1 MKCTR
6 QSPAIAALAAACCLT
21 AACTEAPAD
30 RYIKAC
36 VAVATN
42 MVEADS
48 CRCMAPAYARVLTR
62 DEFAALAD
70 VAEQGTALLLEAR
83 SQGSD
88 LLEFQQKRPPATP
101 VLMSAMR
108 KIGPL
113 HQAGVCGYGRRH
125 RAVGGQ

>member
-6 QSPAIAALAAACCLT
+6 QSPAIAALAAACCLA

-42 MVEADS
+42 MMEADS

-70 VAEQGTALLLEAR
+70 VAEQGTALQVHAENSYRWRNTCRHTRGAGR
-83 SQGSD
+83 T
-88 LLEFQQKRPPATP
+88 RTP
-101 VLMSAMR
+101 MSR
-108 KIGPL
+108 R
-113 HQAGVCGYGRRH
+113 QVAG
-125 RAVGGQ
+125 A

>member
-42 MVEADS
+42 TMEADS

-70 VAEQGTALLLEAR
+70 VAPGGCGCTAATAPLATGMIAGAALLA
-83 SQGSD
+83 
-88 LLEFQQKRPPATP
+88 FW
-101 VLMSAMR
+101 
-108 KIGPL
+108 
-113 HQAGVCGYGRRH
+113 RR
-125 RAVGGQ
+125 